1 MSLEPTICIHI
12 RFRTM
17 HLQITRAHASPAH
30 RRASRLRI
38 AALAPPLDLPTC
50 RGCDGPHGPT
60 HPPQNHNRQLLA
72 NPVPFLWCDALLQL
86 DIYGP
91 LTTSSCSPY
100 GYPPAWLRPMY
111 YATAPSS
118 AHLIVNI
125 VSERR
130 TCTHRAF
137 LLGGPTPR
145 AVPVCAAHAH
155 RGRPPILGSRS
166 VLNSGS
172 PVASRCA
179 SRPL

>member
-1 MSLEPTICIHI
+1 
-12 RFRTM
+12 M

-30 RRASRLRI
+30 RRASRLRT

-100 GYPPAWLRPMY
+100 GYPPAWLEVRPRRLY
-111 YATAPSS
+111 FFWDSRTRFAD
-118 AHLIVNI
+118 LIVYN
-125 VSERR
+125 
-130 TCTHRAF
+130 
-137 LLGGPTPR
+137 LLGVPFILSCSPASSLVRNASPTHGITCSAFCLTWRFEDRETSACCFTR
-145 AVPVCAAHAH
+145 AVGYCEGA
-155 RGRPPILGSRS
+155 
-166 VLNSGS
+166 LNLYNA
-172 PVASRCA
+172 P
-179 SRPL
+179 